1 MKTKRISC
9 AAMIFAVLPSLMT
22 GADTST
28 KATAPRLS
36 AAQIVE
42 KNVTARGGL
51 EHWRAVQTLEM
62 KGKMQAGGNKRPAL
76 PVPGAKVGA
85 EVRVSRPVEQVQLP
99 FRMELR
105 RGRKQRVELQFN
117 GQTAVQVYDG
127 SQGWKVRPFLNRHEV
142 ETFTAEELKT
152 AAAQSDLDGLLI
164 DYAAKG
170 SKVELAGTEQV
181 DGRSA
186 YNLKVTDK
194 NGYARHV
201 WVDAENFL
209 EIKIEG
215 TPRRLD
221 GKSHPVATYLRDY
234 RAVNGLMMPY
244 LLETAV
250 EGVKDTEKIQIEE
263 IVSNPKLEDSQFAMP
278 R

>member
-1 MKTKRISC
+1 MKAKRISC
-9 AAMIFAVLPSLMT
+9 AAMIFAVVPSLMT

-36 AAQIVE
+36 ATQIVE

-76 PVPGAKVGA
+76 PIPGAKVGS
-85 EVRVSRPVEQVQLP
+85 EVRVNRPVDQVELP
-99 FRMELR
+99 FLMELQ

-127 SQGWKVRPFLNRHEV
+127 SQGWKVRPFLNRHDV
-142 ETFTAEELKT
+142 EKFTAEELKA

-221 GKSHPVATYLRDY
+221 GKVHPVATYLRDY

-250 EGVKDTEKIQIEE
+250 EGVKDTEKIQIQE
-263 IVSNPKLEDSQFAMP
+263 IVSNPKLDDSQFAMP